1 MYPDISDV
9 RIVFFHFE
17 SNRIVELL
25 FEISNQIEY
34 LSFVSKVTSSKY
46 LLNKFNC
53 FYGAALF
60 KTIVVS
66 VVGVSVLGRPCLL
79 ILLVARRGF

>member
-1 MYPDISDV
+1 
-9 RIVFFHFE
+9 VFFHFE
-17 SNRIVELL
+17 SNRIVDLL
-25 FEISNQIEY
+25 FEISNRIEQ
-34 LSFVSKVTSSKY
+34 LSLVSKVTSSKY

-66 VVGVSVLGRPCLL
+66 VVGVSVLGRL
-79 ILLVARRGF
+79 

>member
-1 MYPDISDV
+1 
-9 RIVFFHFE
+9 
-17 SNRIVELL
+17 L
-25 FEISNQIEY
+25 
-34 LSFVSKVTSSKY
+34 VSKVTSSKY

-66 VVGVSVLGRPCLL
+66 VVGVSVLGRP
-79 ILLVARRGF
+79 